1 MTRKAKEDAF
11 LKSGDVSRCPRCG
24 ETEHIWHTWGKDKK
38 EGLVV
43 GMACTRCFW
52 HCGTE
57 TLVSTILCKFLE
69 LQEEWHRKEYLR
81 ERYKRMRRELK
92 KIYTREK
99 SGMKRKDKTT

>member
-81 ERYKRMRRELK
+81 ALQENAEGTQKNLYPRKERDEK
-92 KIYTREK
+92 K
-99 SGMKRKDKTT
+99 G